1 MVTRNLTIPLIH
13 TYLHISAIYI
23 KLVIPFALRS
33 CLFGSCV
40 RITETIPV
48 GLTSRIASKL
58 VYDHVVLPLPFC
70 GDEHPVSWK
79 TRWPEGC
86 SGGDSRELPLSVNG
100 LTGQI
105 LRAQGLFDERQ
116 FVYR

>member
-1 MVTRNLTIPLIH
+1 M
-13 TYLHISAIYI
+13 YLHISAPSGGLYQVSNTVCAI
-23 KLVIPFALRS
+23 RS

-40 RITETIPV
+40 RITETIP

-58 VYDHVVLPLPFC
+58 VYDHVALPLPFC
-70 GDEHPVSWK
+70 GNEHPVSWK